1 MPGKIFMANDYYQL
15 LGVSKGA
22 SDDEIKKAYRKLAHK
37 HHPDKAG
44 GNEAKFKE
52 INEAYKVL
60 SDKTK
65 RSQYDQ
71 FGQTFD
77 QAGRS
82 GAGGGQGFGGF
93 DFSGFSSQGG
103 GQGFGGDFEFGG
115 GDFEDIFSSIFSGG
129 RGGGTTR
136 RKRGKDIQVDV
147 EIDFS
152 EMVRGTTRQI
162 NLRKSAVCEACLGT
176 GGEKNSEL
184 KTCSTCGG
192 AGRVQKVSRSFF
204 GNFSQVAEC
213 PDCHGVGKR
222 VEKKCSKCGGDG
234 RVMAENQLE
243 IAIPAGIDDGQTL
256 SMSGAGEAGGV
267 GGVSGDLY
275 INVHVKAHK
284 DFKRNGQDILSSV
297 EIPFSTAALGGETII
312 ETIDG
317 RLTLKIP
324 AGTQSGEQFRIRDKG
339 VPNLHSGA
347 RGNQLVK
354 VIVRIPKRL
363 SRDQKR
369 LLEELGRLGE

>member
-1 MPGKIFMANDYYQL
+1 MANDYYQL
-15 LGVSKGA
+15 LGVSKSA
-22 SDDEIKKAYRKLAHK
+22 NDDEIKKAYRKLAHK

-44 GNEAKFKE
+44 GDEAKFKE
-52 INEAYKVL
+52 INEAYQVL

-82 GAGGGQGFGGF
+82 GASGGQGFGGF
-93 DFSGFSSQGG
+93 DFSGFSSQNS
-103 GQGFGGDFEFGG
+103 QGFGGDFEFEG
-115 GDFEDIFSSIFSGG
+115 GDFENIFSSIFNGG
-129 RGGGTTR
+129 RGGSAT
-136 RKRGKDIQVDV
+136 RKRKGKDIQVDV

-152 EMVRGTTRQI
+152 EMVSGATRQI
-162 NLRKSAVCEACLGT
+162 NLRKSTTCDRCDGT
-176 GGEKNSEL
+176 GGENNSEL

-213 PDCHGVGKR
+213 PDCHGAGKR

-234 RVMAENQLE
+234 RIMAENKLE
-243 IAIPAGIDDGQTL
+243 IKIPAGIDHGQTL
-256 SMSGAGEAGGV
+256 SMQGAGEAGGV
-267 GGVSGDLY
+267 GGASGDLY
-275 INVHVKAHK
+275 INVHVKTHK
-284 DFKRNGQDILSSV
+284 EFKRNGQDILSSV
-297 EIPFSTAALGGETII
+297 EIPFSIAALGGETII

-339 VPNLHSGA
+339 VPNLHSGV
-347 RGNQLVK
+347 RGNQIVK
-354 VIVRIPKRL
+354 VIVRIPKKLTRE
-363 SRDQKR
+363 QKQ
-369 LLEELGRLGE
+369 LLEKLKQLGE

>member
-1 MPGKIFMANDYYQL
+1 MANNYYDI

-22 SDDEIKKAYRKLAHK
+22 NDDEIKKAYRKLAHK
-37 HHPDKAG
+37 YHPDKSG
-44 GNEAKFKE
+44 GDEAKFKE
-52 INEAYKVL
+52 INEAYQVL

-82 GAGGGQGFGGF
+82 GSGGGQGFGGF

-103 GQGFGGDFEFGG
+103 SQGFGDFEFGG
-115 GDFEDIFSSIFSGG
+115 GDFEDIFSSIFSGS
-129 RGGGTTR
+129 RGGSATR

-152 EMVRGTTRQI
+152 EMVSGATRQV
-162 NLRKSAVCEACLGT
+162 NLRKSTVCNRCDGT
-176 GGEKNSEL
+176 GGEKGSEL
-184 KTCSTCGG
+184 KTCVTCGG

-213 PDCHGVGKR
+213 PDCHGAGKR

-234 RVMAENQLE
+234 RVMADNQLE
-243 IAIPAGIDDGQTL
+243 IKIPAGIADGQTL

-267 GGVSGDLY
+267 GGVAGDLY
-275 INVHVKAHK
+275 INVHVRSHK
-284 DFKRNGQDILSSV
+284 NFKRSGQDILSSV
-297 EIPFSTAALGGETII
+297 EIPFSVAALGGETII

-324 AGTQSGEQFRIRDKG
+324 SGTQSGEQFRVKDKG
-339 VPNLHSGA
+339 VPDLHSGA
-347 RGNQLVK
+347 RGSQIVK
-354 VIVRIPKRL
+354 VIVRIPKKLNREQ
-363 SRDQKR
+363 RR
-369 LLEELGRLGE
+369 LLEELNQLGE

>member
-1 MPGKIFMANDYYQL
+1 MAKNFYDT

-44 GNEAKFKE
+44 GDEAKFKE
-52 INEAYKVL
+52 INEAYQVL

-71 FGQTFD
+71 YGQTFE

-82 GAGGGQGFGGF
+82 GAGAGGGQGFGGF
-93 DFSGFSSQGG
+93 DFSGF
-103 GQGFGGDFEFGG
+103 QGFGGGGQNADFEFGG

-129 RGGGTTR
+129 RGGATTR

-147 EIDFS
+147 EIEFS
-152 EMVRGTTRQI
+152 EMVSGATRQI
-162 NLRKSAVCEACLGT
+162 NLRKQTVCDRCDGT
-176 GGEKNSEL
+176 GAEKGSEL
-184 KTCSTCGG
+184 KTCPTCGG

-213 PDCHGVGKR
+213 PECHGSGK
-222 VEKKCSKCGGDG
+222 VTAKKCSKCGGDG
-234 RVMAENQLE
+234 RVMEETKLE
-243 IAIPAGIDDGQTL
+243 IKIPAGIMDGQTL
-256 SMSGAGEAGGV
+256 SMQGAGEAGGV

-275 INVHVKAHK
+275 INVHVRAHN
-284 DFKRNGQDILSSV
+284 DFKRSGQDVLSSV
-297 EIPFSTAALGGETII
+297 EIPFSVAALGGETII

-324 AGTQSGEQFRIRDKG
+324 AGTQSGEQFRVKG
-339 VPNLHSGA
+339 KGIPDLHSGA
-347 RGNQLVK
+347 RGNQIVK
-354 VIVRIPKRL
+354 VMVRIPKKL

>member
-1 MPGKIFMANDYYQL
+1 MAKNFYDT

-37 HHPDKAG
+37 YHPDKSG
-44 GNEAKFKE
+44 GDEAKFKE
-52 INEAYKVL
+52 INEAYQVL

-71 FGQTFD
+71 FGQTFE

-93 DFSGFSSQGG
+93 SAQGGPASGWDFSGFSGG
-103 GQGFGGDFEFGG
+103 EGGFEFGG
-115 GDFEDIFSSIFSGG
+115 SDFEDIFSSIFSGG
-129 RGGGTTR
+129 RGGGATR

-147 EIDFS
+147 EIDFF
-152 EMVRGTTRQI
+152 EMVSGAKRQI
-162 NLRKSAVCEACLGT
+162 NLRKSTVCDRCDGT
-176 GGEKNSEL
+176 GGEKGSEL

-213 PDCHGVGKR
+213 PDCHGAGKR
-222 VEKKCSKCGGDG
+222 VDKKCSKCGGDG
-234 RVMAENQLE
+234 RVMAETKLDIE
-243 IAIPAGIDDGQTL
+243 IPAGIADGQTL
-256 SMSGAGEAGGV
+256 SMQGAGEAGGV

-275 INVHVKAHK
+275 INVHVREHRQ
-284 DFKRNGQDILSSV
+284 FKRSGQDILSSV
-297 EIPFSTAALGGETII
+297 EIPFSVAALGGETII

-324 AGTQSGEQFRIRDKG
+324 SGTQSGEQFRVKGKG
-339 VPNLHSGA
+339 VPDLHSGA
-347 RGNQLVK
+347 RGNQIVK
-354 VIVRIPKRL
+354 VLVRIPKKLNREQ
-363 SRDQKR
+363 RR
-369 LLEELGRLGE
+369 LLEELNQLGE

>member
-1 MPGKIFMANDYYQL
+1 MAKNFYDT

-44 GNEAKFKE
+44 GDEAKFKE
-52 INEAYKVL
+52 INEAYQVL
-60 SDKTK
+60 SDKSK

-71 FGQTFD
+71 YGQTFE

-82 GAGGGQGFGGF
+82 GSGGGQGFGGF
-93 DFSGFSSQGG
+93 SAQGGPASGWDFSG
-103 GQGFGGDFEFGG
+103 QGFDFGG

-129 RGGGTTR
+129 RGGATTR

-152 EMVRGTTRQI
+152 EMVSGATRQI
-162 NLRKSAVCEACLGT
+162 NLRKQTVCDRCDGT
-176 GGEKNSEL
+176 GAEKGSEL
-184 KTCSTCGG
+184 KTCPTCGG

-213 PDCHGVGKR
+213 PECHGLGK
-222 VEKKCSKCGGDG
+222 VVSKKCSKCGGDG
-234 RVMAENQLE
+234 RVMEESKLE
-243 IAIPAGIDDGQTL
+243 IKIPAGIADGQTL
-256 SMSGAGEAGGV
+256 SMQGAGEAGGV
-267 GGVSGDLY
+267 GGASGDLY
-275 INVHVKAHK
+275 INVHVRAHK
-284 DFKRNGQDILSSV
+284 EFKRSGQDILSSV
-297 EIPFSTAALGGETII
+297 EISFSVAALGGETII

-324 AGTQSGEQFRIRDKG
+324 AGTQSGEQFRIKGKG
-339 VPNLHSGA
+339 VPDLHSGA
-347 RGNQLVK
+347 RGNQIVK
-354 VIVRIPKRL
+354 VVVRIPKKL

>member
-1 MPGKIFMANDYYQL
+1 MTNNYYDT

-44 GNEAKFKE
+44 GDEAKFKK
-52 INEAYKVL
+52 INEAYQVL
-60 SDKTK
+60 SDRTK

-82 GAGGGQGFGGF
+82 GAGGSQGFGGF

-103 GQGFGGDFEFGG
+103 GQGFGDFEFGG

-129 RGGGTTR
+129 RGGATTR
-136 RKRGKDIQVDV
+136 KKRGRDIQVDV
-147 EIDFS
+147 EIDFF
-152 EMVRGTTRQI
+152 EMVNGAKRQI
-162 NLRKSAVCEACLGT
+162 NLRKSTICDRCEGT
-176 GGEKNSEL
+176 GGEKGSEL

-213 PDCHGVGKR
+213 PDCHGVGK
-222 VEKKCSKCGGDG
+222 VISKKCTKCGGDG
-234 RVMAENQLE
+234 RVMAENKLE
-243 IAIPAGIDDGQTL
+243 IEIPAGIADGQTL
-256 SMSGAGEAGGV
+256 SMQGAGEAGGV
-267 GGVSGDLY
+267 GGINGDLY
-275 INVHVKAHK
+275 VNVHVRAHK
-284 DFKRNGQDILSSV
+284 EFKRSGQDILSSV
-297 EIPFSTAALGGETII
+297 EIPFSVAALGGETII
-312 ETIDG
+312 ETIDS

-324 AGTQSGEQFRIRDKG
+324 SGTQSGEQFRVKGKG
-339 VPNLHSGA
+339 VPDLHSGS
-347 RGNQLVK
+347 RGNQIVK
-354 VIVRIPKRL
+354 VIVRIPKKLNREQ
-363 SRDQKR
+363 RR

>member
-1 MPGKIFMANDYYQL
+1 MANNYYDT

-37 HHPDKAG
+37 HHPDKSG
-44 GNEAKFKE
+44 GDEAKFKE
-52 INEAYKVL
+52 INEAYQVL

-82 GAGGGQGFGGF
+82 GTGGGQGFGGF
-93 DFSGFSSQGG
+93 DFSGF
-103 GQGFGGDFEFGG
+103 QGFGGGGQSADFEFGG

-129 RGGGTTR
+129 RGGSATR

-152 EMVRGTTRQI
+152 EMVSGATRQI
-162 NLRKSAVCEACLGT
+162 NLRKSTTCDHCSGT
-176 GGEKNSEL
+176 GAEKGSEL

-192 AGRVQKVSRSFF
+192 AGRVQKVSHSFF

-213 PDCHGVGKR
+213 PDCHGAGKR
-222 VEKKCSKCGGDG
+222 VEKKCTHCGGDG
-234 RVMAENQLE
+234 RVMANSQLE
-243 IAIPAGIDDGQTL
+243 IKIPAGIADGQTL

-297 EIPFSTAALGGETII
+297 EIPFSIAALGGETII
-312 ETIDG
+312 ETIEG
-317 RLTLKIP
+317 QLTLKIP
-324 AGTQSGEQFRIRDKG
+324 AGTQSGEQFRVKGRG
-339 VPNLHSGA
+339 VPDLHSGA
-347 RGNQLVK
+347 RGNQIVK
-354 VIVRIPKRL
+354 VIVRIPKKLNREQ
-363 SRDQKR
+363 RR
-369 LLEELGRLGE
+369 LLEELSQLGE